1 MGNWYPVVK
10 TKKGHRYIYLQQTY
24 REGGHVR
31 TRNRYIGPAADSAS
45 GPSGA
50 GTKTGSSGAG
60 AAICPARAGRP
71 AAGTTPVSGAQG
83 FGKAMLDQFDAGKWG
98 SGAAAQ
104 LGLGTPQK
112 KLGTGKRAKAGV
124 TTTANRNQQHQAMD
138 KQALY
143 DPVDVSPA
151 GRRKSAAIAQMFSR
165 IPEGITDP
173 RGYIVKRNG
182 KLFPTGK
189 LTDDLRSYLDIQLDR
204 DGSIIDGLHINKAR
218 LTQDVLLQPVSRH
231 TDIPAN
237 VAVTTTQTTDTS
249 RASHAESAANPARSG
264 FQTDA
269 HRKYFTN
276 GDIRITRPLDAVRL
290 CREMLATEDAIDRDK
305 EHYYAI
311 HLNTRSKVTLIEV
324 VSVGTLNSSLVHPRE
339 TFRRAIAEGSNSI
352 IIAHNHPS
360 GEVDPSDNDTRVTKF
375 MFDAGQIIG
384 IDVLDHL
391 MFSDSKAFSFRDNK
405 QIE

>member
-45 GPSGA
+45 G
-50 GTKTGSSGAG
+50 SSSAG
-60 AAICPARAGRP
+60 ATSGPAGAGRP
-71 AAGTTPVSGAQG
+71 AAGTPLVSGALG
-83 FGKAMLDQFDAGKWG
+83 FGKAMLDQFDAGRWG
-98 SGAAAQ
+98 SDTAQQ
-104 LGLGTPQK
+104 LGLGTPKQK
-112 KLGTGKRAKAGV
+112 TPGKRAKRGV
-124 TTTANRNQQHQAMD
+124 TTTVNRNQQHQTMD
-138 KQALY
+138 KQARY
-143 DPVDVSPA
+143 GPVAVSSS
-151 GRRKSAAIAQMFSR
+151 GRRKSGALAQMFSR

-173 RGYIVKRNG
+173 RGYVVKRNG

-189 LTDDLRSYLDIQLDR
+189 LTVELRSYLDIQLAG
-204 DGSIIDGLHINKAR
+204 DGSIIDGLHINKTR
-218 LTQDVLLQPVSRH
+218 FTQDVLLQPVSRH
-231 TDIPAN
+231 TDN
-237 VAVTTTQTTDTS
+237 TVRSAVTTTQTTDAS
-249 RASHAESAANPARSG
+249 RASHAGSAANPARSG

-276 GDIRITRPLDAVRL
+276 VDIRITRPLDAVRL

-324 VSVGTLNSSLVHPRE
+324 VSVGTLQSSLVHPRE
-339 TFRRAIAEGSNSI
+339 TFRRAIAEGSASI

-360 GEVDPSDNDTRVTKF
+360 GEVDPSDNDTQVTKL
-375 MFDAGQIIG
+375 MFDAGEIIG
-384 IDVLDHL
+384 IDVLDHVV
-391 MFSDSKAFSFRDNK
+391 FSDSKAFSFRDNK
-405 QIE
+405 NIEQQGSVSV